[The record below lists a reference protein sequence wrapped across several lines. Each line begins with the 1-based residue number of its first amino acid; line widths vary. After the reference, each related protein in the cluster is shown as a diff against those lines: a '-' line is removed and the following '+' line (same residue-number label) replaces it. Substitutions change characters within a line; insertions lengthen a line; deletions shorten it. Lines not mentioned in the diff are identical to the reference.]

1 MNNIITTIK
10 KELRSIFRDKKTLAL
25 LFIYPVMIPLM
36 VILYGNIYENIDTE
50 EQEFLIGINY
60 EPTLDEKYVFDELN
74 IEYEKY
80 SSENEM
86 KEAYKDKVIT
96 GYIEYDETVQNYTL
110 HIDTSNSLGMS
121 TADIMYQYLD
131 TYNTILTNRYLEQEG
146 INLETAYNNF
156 TITEKE
162 LGNNNYVVVLLL
174 GISITYTILSICI
187 STSNMAIQTT
197 ATEKEN
203 GTLETILTFPIKKTE
218 LILGKYLSSVIIGFI
233 SALCSLIFMITS
245 LFIGKYNYTIFEN
258 IDINLSFTSIIGS
271 VLTVLAAAIF
281 IAGISLLLTAF
292 SKSYK
297 EAQSQSSFITIVAM
311 IPMFVSIL
319 EVEISKLYYLI
330 PVCNINQLL
339 IDLFMNNISI
349 TNILITTGSTI
360 IYTIIVIAFIIK
372 AYNSEKILFSN

>member
-60 EPTLDEKYVFDELN
+60 EPTLDEKFVFDELN

-80 SSENEM
+80 NSEKEM

-131 TYNTILTNRYLEQEG
+131 TYSNILTNRYLEQEG

-297 EAQSQSSFITIVAM
+297 EAQSQSSLITIVAM

-372 AYNSEKILFSN
+372 TYNSEKILFSN